1 MEIWW
6 VNELAQSVHVLY
18 LSRVGVGPPDQGED
32 VERDEQAVE
41 EVIRQDHVQVVDL
54 QTQDVVL

>member
-1 MEIWW
+1 M
-6 VNELAQSVHVLY
+6 HVLY

-54 QTQDVVL
+54 QTEDVVL